1 MPGVLRPY
9 NLVDVL
15 GTIYGQ
21 TGQGSASSS
30 TVLTVPLSAVVEVDD
45 TATASDS
52 AFAATQTNIA
62 WDQGV
67 WSACTWS

>member
-15 GTIYGQ
+15 ATIYNQ
-21 TGQGSASSS
+21 AGQGSSSGS
-30 TVLTVPLSAVVEVDD
+30 TALTVPLSSVAEVDE

-52 AFAATQTNIA
+52 AFGASQTNIT

-67 WSACTWS
+67 WSAASWG